1 MTINKRLRIRNPEAV
16 EDSRK
21 LIQAGADIELVLLFF
36 RDRGFDIADC
46 IYAVQDLYPKQVSS
60 AKSLVIH
67 SQAWSDKYES
77 DSKLREAAHE
87 ALRRLADSKLSDLPN
102 IFLGDGNE

>member
-1 MTINKRLRIRNPEAV
+1 MTINKRPRIRNPEAV
-16 EDSRK
+16 EDARK

-46 IYAVQDLYPKQVSS
+46 IFAIEDLFPKRSPE

-67 SQAWSDKYES
+67 SQAWARRYES
-77 DSKLREAAHE
+77 NTQLREAARE
-87 ALRRLADSKLSDLPN
+87 ALRQLAASNSPDLPR
-102 IFLGDGNE
+102 IVFEDENE

>member
-1 MTINKRLRIRNPEAV
+1 MSISKRPRIRNPEAV
-16 EDSRK
+16 EDARK

-46 IYAVQDLYPKQVSS
+46 IYAVQDLYPKQFSS

-67 SQAWSDKYES
+67 SRAWSDRYES
-77 DSKLREAAHE
+77 DTKLREAARE
-87 ALRRLADSKLSDLPN
+87 ALRQLAALNSPDLPR
-102 IFLGDGNE
+102 IVFEDENE